1 VSRLAAPYVPRRP
14 QESELFGLVKEHL
27 EDFLR
32 HARETYE
39 GPLPKYVVEEFRG
52 YLACGDFSRGF
63 AVTD

>member
-39 GPLPKYVVEEFRG
+39 GPLPKYVVEELYALR
-52 YLACGDFSRGF
+52 
-63 AVTD
+63 